1 MSLTRN
7 LLGMAFASA
16 DLLAEVDEQG
26 RIVLALG
33 AAPDGVNTE
42 SLKGRLLSELF
53 TAPSGTS
60 VAEALA
66 SRMQGRM
73 SLPVQI
79 QWGAGKVRD
88 AELKLFGMPEL
99 APHCS
104 CAVIYRGAA
113 VAAPM
118 EASDGPSPPLVD
130 GDGLMEKVLA
140 AFEGL
145 SVQQRSV
152 LSFTFVDL
160 PGVEPHAAGPRGKA
174 LMAALARLLQS
185 ASWNGASA
193 ARLSDERYA
202 LLGQPPAV
210 DDLGEDLER
219 LMEQHGADVTPRTVS
234 APVPHTPDPLPT
246 LRALRLAL
254 DGFLNR
260 GADGEPQV
268 TFAAALMRTM
278 KDGERLRTIIAE
290 RAFDLHY
297 QPIVDLHTGG
307 VHHFEAL
314 TRFSEGVSPANA
326 IRMAEEL
333 ALVAELDKAVADK
346 AIRKLGSPG
355 FGLIRIAVNVSASS
369 LGADDYVDRVLAMTA
384 DRPDV
389 RKRLL
394 VEVTETAA
402 LNDLAAADRRLA
414 RLRAAGIQVCIDA
427 VGVGS
432 SSFDY
437 LRSLSGDI
445 VKIDGCFVKTLAG
458 GGRETTMVRHLVEL
472 CNDLNIATIAEM
484 VETEDVADTLRGLG
498 VHYAQGY
505 LFGKPE
511 KEPRIRLEQKPARRM
526 GMAEGWG

>member
-16 DLLAEVDEQG
+16 DLLVEVDEKG

-33 AAPDGVNTE
+33 AAPDGIDTE
-42 SLKGRLLSELF
+42 SLKGRLLANLF
-53 TAPSGTS
+53 TPASGVD
-60 VAEALA
+60 VAGALA
-66 SRMQGRM
+66 SRTQGRTT
-73 SLPVQI
+73 LPVQVR
-79 QWGAGKVRD
+79 WGDARVRD
-88 AELKLFGMPEL
+88 ADLKLFGMPEL

-104 CAVIYRGAA
+104 CAIIYRGATA
-113 VAAPM
+113 PAMMEVA
-118 EASDGPSPPLVD
+118 DGTPPPLVD
-130 GDGLMEKVLA
+130 GDGLIQKVVS

-160 PGVEPHAAGPRGKA
+160 PGVESHAAGPDGKA
-174 LMAALARLLQS
+174 LMAALCKLLQS

-193 ARLSDERYA
+193 ARLSEERYA
-202 LLGQPPAV
+202 LLGQPPGL

-219 LMEQHGADVTPRTVS
+219 LLEEHGAEVTPRTLS
-234 APVPHTPDPLPT
+234 APVPPTSDPLPT

-254 DGFLNR
+254 DGFLKK

-290 RAFDLHY
+290 RTFDLHY
-297 QPIVDLHTGG
+297 QPIVDLQTGG

-314 TRFSEGVSPANA
+314 TRFSEGVSPAGA

-333 ALVAELDKAVADK
+333 ALVVELDKAVADK
-346 AIRKLGSPG
+346 AIRKLHSPG
-355 FGLIRIAVNVSASS
+355 FGLIRIAVNVSANALES
-369 LGADDYVDRVLAMTA
+369 DDYADRVLAMTA
-384 DRPDV
+384 DRPEV

-394 VEVTETAA
+394 VEVTETGA
-402 LNDLAAADRRLA
+402 LNDVAAANTRLA
-414 RLRAAGIQVCIDA
+414 RLREAGIQVCIDDFGA
-427 VGVGS
+427 GS
-432 SSFDY
+432 ASFDY
-437 LRSLSGDI
+437 LRSLSIDI
-445 VKIDGCFVKTLAG
+445 VKIDGCFVKALAG
-458 GGRETTMVRHLVEL
+458 GGKETTMVRHLVKL
-472 CNDLNIATIAEM
+472 CSDLNIATIAEM
-484 VETEDVADTLRGLG
+484 VETEEVANTLRGLG

-511 KEPRIRLEQKPARRM
+511 REPRIRLEQKPARRM